1 LQRWKSEK
9 KASELVQIIYYR
21 FKTRQTMNKSFSWR
35 VFTSFGLFLSFFML
49 LVSGVILYIFPGRSP
64 GVVWELGGLAKPAWQ
79 NQHIIFGF
87 AFSLLS
93 LGHLFL
99 INWHAFFSYLKTK
112 TTQGISRPA
121 ELVTIIILSLYVG
134 FGTCFGIQPFSGILE
149 FGKQISKSWESKEK
163 QAPKPLVE
171 RLTLA
176 ELTRQPGYGENPE
189 ARNQNRNEEH
199 YNTAGSSS
207 SRELAFRDEE
217 VESSPDTTTN
227 NTFTENNSTQRSD
240 VQAPDD
246 ELHRRTRKSC
256 SSCH

>member
-1 LQRWKSEK
+1 
-9 KASELVQIIYYR
+9 
-21 FKTRQTMNKSFSWR
+21 MNKSFSWR

-64 GVVWELGGLAKPAWQ
+64 GVIWEMGGLTKPAWQ

-99 INWHAFFSYLKTK
+99 INWHAFLSYLKAK
-112 TTQGISRPA
+112 TTQGIKRPA
-121 ELVTIIILSLYVG
+121 ELLTIVILSLVVG
-134 FGTCFGIQPFSGILE
+134 FGTYFGIQPFSGILE
-149 FGKQISKSWESKEK
+149 FGKQISKSWEPKGK
-163 QAPKPLVE
+163 DAPKPFVE
-171 RLTLA
+171 HLTLA
-176 ELTRQPGYGENPE
+176 AILQQEAPEERHHRFDYDADEEGCDRDGTR
-189 ARNQNRNEEH
+189 
-199 YNTAGSSS
+199 SLS

-217 VESSPDTTTN
+217 RVSREEEIEPGPDRRV
-227 NTFTENNSTQRSD
+227 NTITEEKSRPVSD

-246 ELHRRTRKSC
+246 ALHRRTTKSC